1 MNSHPSTQKQT
12 VWTGIVA
19 DTPLGSIWVALS
31 EKGLVAVSLW
41 GDRDRFARGVAQ
53 RTGCT
58 SVFAPEKVAA
68 VTRQIGEYLR
78 KERSEFDIP
87 VDWSVLTPFQ
97 AEVLRAVYTIPYG
110 RLLTYKD
117 VAEQIGKPKAVRAV
131 GRANATNP
139 MPLVIP
145 CHRVLGADGK
155 LHGYSAPGG
164 LETKAWLLR
173 LEGSWLL

>member
-1 MNSHPSTQKQT
+1 MQN
-12 VWTGIVA
+12 VWIGTVA

-41 GDRDRFARGVAQ
+41 DDQDRFAGDVAQ
-53 RTGCT
+53 LTGRTP
-58 SVFAPEKVAA
+58 VFAPEKVAA
-68 VTRQIGEYLR
+68 VTTQIRQYLN
-78 KERSEFDIP
+78 KERTEFDVPI
-87 VDWSVLTPFQ
+87 DWSVLTPFQ
-97 AEVLRAVYTIPYG
+97 AEALQAVYTIPYG

-164 LETKAWLLR
+164 LETKAWLLQ